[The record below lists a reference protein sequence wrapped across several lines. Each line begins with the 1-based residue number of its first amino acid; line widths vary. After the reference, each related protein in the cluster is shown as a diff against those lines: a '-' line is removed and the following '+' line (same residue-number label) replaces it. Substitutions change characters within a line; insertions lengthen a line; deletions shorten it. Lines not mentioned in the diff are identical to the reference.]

1 MECRI
6 PRGIGFSPERITKDL
21 TERVASALVEATGK
35 GFLQGGVRQ
44 HPGYRPLKGFSKGRV
59 RNQPHHRRC
68 PCSRLAVNIHMGMPS
83 LLPAETQAGRSQQ
96 GSHRREGCVAIGCS
110 EANAENA

>member
-44 HPGYRPLKGFSKGRV
+44 HPGY
-59 RNQPHHRRC
+59 
-68 PCSRLAVNIHMGMPS
+68 
-83 LLPAETQAGRSQQ
+83 
-96 GSHRREGCVAIGCS
+96 
-110 EANAENA
+110 